1 MITQWLIYVYICSC
15 RYFPDGID
23 IYFDN
28 VGGKMLEASVANMNP
43 FGRIAVCGVIS
54 EYTAKEGRSAPE
66 MIDVVYKRLKVQGFL
81 VVDYLKS
88 MDDFIST
95 TWNYLKDG
103 KIHVI
108 EDISNGVDSIPSAFV
123 GLFHGDNVGKKVV
136 KVGDE

>member
-1 MITQWLIYVYICSC
+1 
-15 RYFPDGID
+15 
-23 IYFDN
+23 
-28 VGGKMLEASVANMNP
+28 MLEASVANMNP

-54 EYTAKEGRSAPE
+54 EYTTNEGRGAPE
-66 MIDVVYKRLKVQGFL
+66 MIDVVFKRLKVQGFL

-103 KIHVI
+103 KIHVL
-108 EDISNGVDSIPSAFV
+108 EDISNGVESIPSAFV